1 MISKEIAIWNAARR
15 WADEK
20 CRQNGKVPSG
30 QNRRAM
36 LGPALFKIRFPL
48 IPKLDFSEI
57 IVPFG
62 ELTDAEKFGVYQYH
76 SLADALLEKYPLQF
90 PTQQRRQSKKL
101 DLGSAVVM
109 LTIEKLSE
117 FAREDDNSRRAS
129 TAVYTRGLPWKMF
142 AVSRTDKVGQ
152 KCLDF
157 FYQCDGE
164 IIEVAWCC
172 VNFAWFRIV
181 SQNKGKNDYSN
192 YRTHVFRLNSDIGLI
207 KSMSFKELMDPNNG
221 WYDEQNDSVVLEV
234 DVIAQELYGANPK
247 PYCYNC

>member
-1 MISKEIAIWNAARR
+1 MSKVFLMFDQARFLG
-15 WADEK
+15 EEVL
-20 CRQNGKVPSG
+20 QNDD
-30 QNRRAM
+30 
-36 LGPALFKIRFPL
+36 FKIQLNPPL
-48 IPKLDFSEI
+48 LV
-57 IVPFG
+57 VPFG

-117 FAREDDNSRRAS
+117 FAREDDNSRRVS

-157 FYQCDGE
+157 FYQCNGE

-172 VNFAWFRIV
+172 VNFAWFH
-181 SQNKGKNDYSN
+181 Q
-192 YRTHVFRLNSDIGLI
+192 F
-207 KSMSFKELMDPNNG
+207 
-221 WYDEQNDSVVLEV
+221 
-234 DVIAQELYGANPK
+234 
-247 PYCYNC
+247 